1 MAEGLAHFKKDY
13 RTRFCHG
20 GGKKI
25 DIQPGQNVLK
35 FIQDCFESCDN
46 ELTISSPCTACCST
60 PVGRNQTRT
69 SIQTQR
75 QSDTGLTNSVK
86 RTSISSAS
94 VPASPPDTVS
104 SQGGPHKSYLTPTI
118 RGYAADSKKTESP
131 LPEGGPRDTLKDA
144 EALCKSPAE
153 FVDPEEDNGAL
164 TSPLL
169 VEEAKSS
176 PVHILNFDDQNT
188 PDVVKSHAEAV
199 CLEGPQSGRD
209 ERALK
214 QRAGRTAASSV
225 QKRKSIVSS
234 AFLAAVTTGTVRK
247 RYTASVSPP
256 SPPVVKDHDVEQ
268 ESECE
273 FLIDESD
280 GLSSN
285 SWFSI
290 PQKNR
295 KSKKDGSATP
305 VTKSQSSEKG
315 KTDGK
320 KGKTGKVQAEALT
333 EQKTHNLDV
342 RMQLDFKGTSR
353 LDSVSS
359 KRGGNRLKSQKQSS
373 THVGKSKKGELH
385 QDSPRHWKMSCEPEA
400 EQLMLS
406 VSGCDTEAY
415 DEEHKKRVKPSEGS
429 PLPSAEHH
437 KEQMPSPKEN
447 LKSSKCLQSAS
458 KAFLHSVQKKHTA
471 KQKLQESKNK
481 LSKKLTESQRKK
493 LKKSVKKS
501 SNKKPQLQ
509 RGESSDNESSE
520 EGLEREPDKLNEMFS
535 SPLRQ
540 TSGNSVLQK
549 LASSEKS
556 KNVSRALESLHG
568 VYNKTPVKAAELMQH
583 LTDSIQNSEK
593 KRSLAKSPGKTLKKI
608 NHRTPKG
615 VSSNAEDIESQNT
628 TDSDS
633 SSAHKVARKKHKQ
646 SDVKV
651 KSNKRKHNA
660 QHRLQDSSAAMKVM
674 SCESGPVLDHCD
686 EFTYR
691 SKRCKEDNGSS
702 DDSEELYYQEINF
715 SDKISRHKIVMPS
728 NTPNV
733 RRTKRIRLKPL
744 EYWRGERV
752 NYAMR
757 PSGGLMITGIVCPE
771 TEPHRKDRQKKI
783 HHKEKRNYTKNEVAK
798 KFNYTLADTSKPTV
812 VVDPV
817 TNQEVLQECINTG
830 RSHLSFFKDESV
842 EIYKN
847 LNTST
852 FSTGKLILKPLKEK
866 GHQFVYMDTIAFHV
880 IHGKIV
886 VTLHK
891 TSYYLT
897 SGAFFYIPA
906 GNQYNI
912 RNLLNEESVL
922 LFTQFKNDSSSR
934 FLLAEHKEKLQL
946 RW

>member
-1 MAEGLAHFKKDY
+1 
-13 RTRFCHG
+13 
-20 GGKKI
+20 
-25 DIQPGQNVLK
+25 PGQNVLK

-75 QSDTGLTNSVK
+75 V
-86 RTSISSAS
+86 IYMA
-94 VPASPPDTVS
+94 
-104 SQGGPHKSYLTPTI
+104 GGPHKSYLTPTVH
-118 RGYAADSKKTESP
+118 GYAADSKKTESP
-131 LPEGGPRDTLKDA
+131 LPEGGPCDTLKDA

-153 FVDPEEDNGAL
+153 FVDPEDDNGAL
-164 TSPLL
+164 GSPLL

-176 PVHILNFDDQNT
+176 PVHM
-188 PDVVKSHAEAV
+188 
-199 CLEGPQSGRD
+199 
-209 ERALK
+209 
-214 QRAGRTAASSV
+214 
-225 QKRKSIVSS
+225 
-234 AFLAAVTTGTVRK
+234 
-247 RYTASVSPP
+247 YTASISPP
-256 SPPVVKDHDVEQ
+256 SPPVVKDHDIEQ

-315 KTDGK
+315 KTEGK

-359 KRGGNRLKSQKQSS
+359 KREGNQLKSQKQSS
-373 THVGKSKKGELH
+373 THAGKSKKGALH
-385 QDSPRHWKMSCEPEA
+385 QDSPRHRKVSCEPEA
-400 EQLMLS
+400 EQLMLL
-406 VSGCDTEAY
+406 VSGWDTEAY

-437 KEQMPSPKEN
+437 KEQMPPPKEN
-447 LKSSKCLQSAS
+447 LKSSKYPQSAS

-481 LSKKLTESQRKK
+481 SKLSKKWAESQRKK

-520 EGLEREPDKLNEMFS
+520 EGLEREPVELNEMFT

-549 LASSEKS
+549 LASSEKP
-556 KNVSRALESLHG
+556 KNVSHALESLHG
-568 VYNKTPVKAAELMQH
+568 VYNKTPVKAAELMQR

-593 KRSLAKSPGKTLKKI
+593 KRLLAKSPGKTLKKI

-615 VSSNAEDIESQNT
+615 VSSNAEDIEPQNT

-633 SSAHKVARKKHKQ
+633 SSAHEVARKKHKQ
-646 SDVKV
+646 SDVK
-651 KSNKRKHNA
+651 
-660 QHRLQDSSAAMKVM
+660 
-674 SCESGPVLDHCD
+674 
-686 EFTYR
+686 
-691 SKRCKEDNGSS
+691 
-702 DDSEELYYQEINF
+702 I
-715 SDKISRHKIVMPS
+715 KIMPS

-757 PSGGLMITGIVCPE
+757 PSGTCSKMLISFVL
-771 TEPHRKDRQKKI
+771 
-783 HHKEKRNYTKNEVAK
+783 VAK

-812 VVDPV
+812 VVDPL

-866 GHQFVYMDTIAFHV
+866 GHQFVYMDTIAFYV

-886 VTLHK
+886 ITLHK

-906 GNQYNI
+906 GKHMF
-912 RNLLNEESVL
+912 LKSVL
-922 LFTQFKNDSSSR
+922 GDWIRLN
-934 FLLAEHKEKLQL
+934 
-946 RW
+946 

>member
-69 SIQTQR
+69 SVQTQR

-104 SQGGPHKSYLTPTI
+104 SQGGPHKSYLTPTVH
-118 RGYAADSKKTESP
+118 GYTADSKKTENP
-131 LPEGGPRDTLKDA
+131 LPEGGPHDTLKDA
-144 EALCKSPAE
+144 EALCKSPVE

-164 TSPLL
+164 TSPRLL
-169 VEEAKSS
+169 EEAKSS
-176 PVHILNFDDQNT
+176 PVHMYTD
-188 PDVVKSHAEAV
+188 
-199 CLEGPQSGRD
+199 
-209 ERALK
+209 
-214 QRAGRTAASSV
+214 
-225 QKRKSIVSS
+225 SI
-234 AFLAAVTTGTVRK
+234 
-247 RYTASVSPP
+247 SPP
-256 SPPVVKDHDVEQ
+256 SPPVVKDHDVKQ
-268 ESECE
+268 ENECE

-290 PQKNR
+290 PQKKR

-333 EQKTHNLDV
+333 EQKTRNLDV
-342 RMQLDFKGTSR
+342 RMQRDFKGTSQ

-359 KRGGNRLKSQKQSS
+359 KREGNQLKSQKQSS
-373 THVGKSKKGELH
+373 TRVGKSKKGALH
-385 QDSPRHWKMSCEPEA
+385 QDSPRHRKMSCKPEA

-406 VSGCDTEAY
+406 VSGWDTEAC
-415 DEEHKKRVKPSEGS
+415 DEEHKKRMKP
-429 PLPSAEHH
+429 
-437 KEQMPSPKEN
+437 K
-447 LKSSKCLQSAS
+447 
-458 KAFLHSVQKKHTA
+458 
-471 KQKLQESKNK
+471 
-481 LSKKLTESQRKK
+481 
-493 LKKSVKKS
+493 
-501 SNKKPQLQ
+501 
-509 RGESSDNESSE
+509 
-520 EGLEREPDKLNEMFS
+520 GLEREPDELNEMFT

-549 LASSEKS
+549 LASSEKP
-556 KNVSRALESLHG
+556 KKVSRALESLHG
-568 VYNKTPVKAAELMQH
+568 VHNKTPVKAAELMQH

-593 KRSLAKSPGKTLKKI
+593 KRSLAKSPGKMLKKI
-608 NHRTPKG
+608 SHRTPKG
-615 VSSNAEDIESQNT
+615 VSSNAEDIEPQNT

-633 SSAHKVARKKHKQ
+633 SSAHEVARKKHKQ
-646 SDVKV
+646 TDVKV

-660 QHRLQDSSAAMKVM
+660 QRRLH
-674 SCESGPVLDHCD
+674 GPVLDNCD
-686 EFTYR
+686 EFTSR

-702 DDSEELYYQEINF
+702 DDSEELYYQAINL
-715 SDKISRHKIVMPS
+715 SDEISRHKIVMPS

-752 NYAMR
+752 NYVMR

-783 HHKEKRNYTKNEVAK
+783 DHKEKRNYTKNEASK

-817 TNQEVLQECINTG
+817 TNEEVLQECINTG

-922 LFTQFKNDSSSR
+922 LFTQFKNDSCAQTSLGASKSLVESDTLPIARAVCCPSASLGTCAHSTVCCAKRGQEGDGAVFAQRACNCFVLESCCSGCFADSPSRKWSSA
-934 FLLAEHKEKLQL
+934 LSSLTLSIQSGSCSPVPVV
-946 RW
+946 